1 MTDELKLPRLARD
14 MFGTEIE
21 ARQED
26 GGTFEVTFSA
36 SSEAPVERYFGTE
49 VLRHDDKAI
58 RMQRLQGGA
67 APLLFNHN
75 WDDPIG
81 MLTGGRVKDG
91 RLIVDARFFD
101 TQRAREI
108 KTMLDGGLRNVSIGY
123 EIHEVVEDKKRGA
136 YEAVDW
142 TLLEASIVT
151 IPADPTVGIGRS
163 ADDPAAKPVRVT
175 RMESTEAKPAA
186 TTTKGAIMAEV
197 IDAPAGEN
205 AENRMSPEQI
215 EGQRKQAIQ
224 NLCRANKIDERIERQ
239 WIENGADFKEVSDG
253 ILSVLAKRA
262 ELNPQ
267 SVAKIDMS
275 VNEVRRYSLLR
286 AIRASK
292 TNDWKNAGLELEAH
306 KAVAAKTG
314 RMPEMQN
321 GFFVPFDVQRRDMD
335 VAGTSGSNYLVS
347 TDNLA
352 SSFVELL
359 RNRSVLMAMGAT
371 RLSGLVGN
379 VTIPRQ
385 TASATA
391 YWLASEVT
399 DITESQPTL
408 GQLSLSAKNVAAL
421 TEISEQMMRQSSPDA
436 EALVMSDLAKVVAL
450 AVDVAGIRGT
460 GLSGQ
465 PQGIVGT
472 SGVGSVTGTSLAY
485 AGVLEF
491 QSDIAANNALTAG
504 CGYVTTPAVAALL
517 AGRQR
522 FSSTD
527 TPLWEGNILDGKMAG
542 FRAMSSNQMS
552 SATML
557 FGDFSQVILGEWGV
571 LELAT
576 HATDFAKGL
585 TGIRAWYS
593 CDIGVRVP
601 GAFSYSSSI
610 T

>member
-21 ARQED
+21 ARQQE
-26 GGTFEVTFSA
+26 GGAFEVTFSA
-36 SSEAPVERYFGTE
+36 SSEAPVERFFGTE
-49 VLRHDDKAI
+49 ILRHDNKAI

-75 WDDPIG
+75 WDDPVG

-91 RLIVDARFFD
+91 RLIVDAKFFD
-101 TQRAREI
+101 TDRAHEV
-108 KTMLDGGLRNVSIGY
+108 KAMLDGGLRNVSIGY
-123 EIHEVVEDKKRGA
+123 EIHEVVEDKKRGT
-136 YEAVDW
+136 YEATDW

-151 IPADPTVGIGRS
+151 IPADPSVGIGRS
-163 ADDPAAKPVRVT
+163 AEDQAVKPVRIT
-175 RMESTEAKPAA
+175 RMETTPANPA
-186 TTTKGAIMAEV
+186 TTKEAIMAEV

-205 AENRMSPEQI
+205 AETRMTPDQI
-215 EGQRKQAIQ
+215 EAQRKEAIG

-239 WIENGADFKEVSDG
+239 WIESGADFKEVSDG
-253 ILSVLAKRA
+253 ILAVLKKRS
-262 ELNPQ
+262 EQNPQ
-267 SVAKIDMS
+267 SVAKLDMS
-275 VNEVRRYSLLR
+275 ATEVRRYSLMR

-292 TNDWKNAGLELEAH
+292 TNDWKHAGLELEAH
-306 KAVAAKTG
+306 KAIAQKTG

-321 GFFVPFDVQRRDMD
+321 GFFIPFDVQQRDMT
-335 VAGTSGSNYLVS
+335 VAGVSGSNYLVA

-352 SSFVELL
+352 SSFIELL
-359 RNRSVLMAMGAT
+359 RNRSVAMQMGAT

-385 TASATA
+385 TASGTA
-391 YWLASEVT
+391 YWLASEAT

-436 EALVMSDLAKVVAL
+436 EQLVMSDLAKVVAL
-450 AVDVAGIRGT
+450 AVDVAIIRGS
-460 GLSGQ
+460 GSSGQ

-472 SGVGSVTGTSLAY
+472 SGVGSVTGTSIDY
-485 AGVLEF
+485 AKVLEF
-491 QSDIAANNALTAG
+491 QTDVAANNALVAG

-517 AGRQR
+517 AQR
-522 FSSTD
+522 MKVSNDYS
-527 TPLWEGNILDGKMAG
+527 PLWTGNLLDGDVTG

-552 SATML
+552 TATML
-557 FGDFSQVILGEWGV
+557 FGDWSQVILGEWGV
-571 LELAT
+571 LEIAT

-585 TGIRAWYS
+585 TGIRAWYT
-593 CDIGVRVP
+593 CDVGVRVP
-601 GAFSYSSSI
+601 GAFSYASSI